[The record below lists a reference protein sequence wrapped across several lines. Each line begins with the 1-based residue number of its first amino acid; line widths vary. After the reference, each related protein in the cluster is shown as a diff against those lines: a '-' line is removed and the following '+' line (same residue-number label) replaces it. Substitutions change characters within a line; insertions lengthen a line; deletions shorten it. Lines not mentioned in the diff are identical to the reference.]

1 MREWGNQKANAYYIP
16 NPELY
21 LIPSKNDNDMEVFIR
36 EKYEKKAFMNP
47 ITCKSK
53 FKIGAVV
60 HEDPKLLEKYHLEL
74 WRLKD
79 MGYINQDMSLYALKM
94 FSGNILKASE
104 WLTTQPGA
112 KVTSA
117 LTTPRGSISDEPVV
131 RFNGG
136 IRQPSISSEG
146 GPPSPTQNNFTFI
159 PSSLPP
165 ISQGKEANQDFFG
178 AFNGQ
183 TASVQQSQA
192 SFPQQ
197 AQAGFSQQSQGAFSQ
212 QTQQASAPQTDF
224 FSMVSSN
231 NSAFG
236 NEPPVTSQQ
245 SRMQQQISTAPPVYK
260 SRDEL
265 ADVFSFDA
273 KPAFVAVSASAAR
286 KESVG
291 PLAGLSGVFSESE
304 NAVKVNK
311 KKDDILALF
320 NAAPLQNNVQSAF
333 APQVANPFQTQPQQQ
348 VRFLQISILNLFS
361 KRIIPFLVKILLL
374 DNKFLSHN
382 RVSMVANNLRLL
394 CNNLNRIHLLQELRN
409 SHKCLS
415 SSKTSLETS
424 LSEVKL
430 LTTLLVKHK

>member
-1 MREWGNQKANAYYIP
+1 
-16 NPELY
+16 
-21 LIPSKNDNDMEVFIR
+21 
-36 EKYEKKAFMNP
+36 
-47 ITCKSK
+47 
-53 FKIGAVV
+53 
-60 HEDPKLLEKYHLEL
+60 
-74 WRLKD
+74 
-79 MGYINQDMSLYALKM
+79 M

-117 LTTPRGSISDEPVV
+117 LNTPRGSISDEPVV

-183 TASVQQSQA
+183 TASVQQFQA

-231 NSAFG
+231 NSAFV

-273 KPAFVAVSASAAR
+273 KPAFVAVSTSAAR

-320 NAAPLQNNVQSAF
+320 NAAPLQNNVQNAF